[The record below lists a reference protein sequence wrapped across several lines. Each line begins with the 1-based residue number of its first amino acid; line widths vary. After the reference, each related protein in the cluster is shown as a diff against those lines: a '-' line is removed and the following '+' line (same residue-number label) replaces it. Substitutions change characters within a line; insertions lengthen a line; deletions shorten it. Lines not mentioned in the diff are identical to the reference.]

1 MANDTTYSILPHVFS
16 KLPFDHERDLVPVS
30 AFNFAPMALVIG
42 SESRFK
48 TLSDLVGYAKSNPGK
63 LNYGTGGAGTTP
75 ARSGP
80 SGSLR
85 YDIAEL
91 ARQGDA
97 LCLRLSVVRLDRRSF
112 TISIEGEAGGR
123 LKLRAEQVLGTTSLA
138 TEHAIDISDDLLAA
152 LEVFG
157 VTGSTN
163 PQTPA
168 TRIRFAVKSLRWR
181 TC

>member
-1 MANDTTYSILPHVFS
+1 MPGSARGLIGRRNLGLPV
-16 KLPFDHERDLVPVS
+16 
-30 AFNFAPMALVIG
+30 A
-42 SESRFK
+42 
-48 TLSDLVGYAKSNPGK
+48 T
-63 LNYGTGGAGTTP
+63 
-75 ARSGP
+75 
-80 SGSLR
+80 LR
-85 YDIAEL
+85 YAFAEP

-97 LCLRLSVVRLDRRSF
+97 LCLRLSVVRLGRPSF
-112 TISIEGEAGGR
+112 TISIEGEVGGR
-123 LKLRAEQVLGTTSLA
+123 LKLRAEQVLVTTSLA
-138 TEHAIDISDDLLAA
+138 TEHAIDIPDDLRAA